1 MALSQG
7 HHHQRKETTKQNKT
21 KFTKRKKD
29 NCNED
34 FANKLKP
41 LQSNCRYN
49 RQQQKGKYFVSLPH
63 YIICIFLRSS
73 RNFSVWQL
81 WNTVKLFVD
90 FSTF

>member
-7 HHHQRKETTKQNKT
+7 HHHQRKETTKQNKIHE
-21 KFTKRKKD
+21 KKKD

-41 LQSNCRYN
+41 LQNNCRYN

-63 YIICIFLRSS
+63 YIILY
-73 RNFSVWQL
+73 FSAVL
-81 WNTVKLFVD
+81 TEFFCMAALEYC
-90 FSTF
+90 